1 MESSDTVYEVRFTI
15 GLFQSIFFYLY
26 KIVVRV
32 KPANVLDE
40 RSFSLARIVDYR
52 NVFSKP
58 AGQGRNF
65 KASVIC
71 IGDKKK
77 MKKKKK
83 HLGGW
88 QPYHRL
94 VFRENN
100 KIYLGINEPIRLIL
114 TSEAILMSDHIVR
127 NKRK

>member
-1 MESSDTVYEVRFTI
+1 
-15 GLFQSIFFYLY
+15 
-26 KIVVRV
+26 
-32 KPANVLDE
+32 
-40 RSFSLARIVDYR
+40 
-52 NVFSKP
+52 
-58 AGQGRNF
+58 
-65 KASVIC
+65 
-71 IGDKKK
+71 

-88 QPYHRL
+88 QAYHRL

>member
-1 MESSDTVYEVRFTI
+1 MSVHFPSRELLIIETCFPS
-15 GLFQSIFFYLY
+15 Q
-26 KIVVRV
+26 
-32 KPANVLDE
+32 
-40 RSFSLARIVDYR
+40 LAKDAI
-52 NVFSKP
+52 
-58 AGQGRNF
+58 F